1 MSNVT
6 LSIGG
11 RSYTVACAAGEEA
24 HVASRG
30 RMVDEKLAAMGG
42 AGGQNEVRQLLF
54 ASLLLADEV
63 HEARKATATG
73 LQPDRTADAD
83 SEIAPL
89 LERFAERVEIIAER
103 LEGLPGNA

>member
-6 LSIGG
+6 LNIGG
-11 RSYTVACAAGEEA
+11 RSYTVACAQGEEA
-24 HVASRG
+24 HVTALG
-30 RMVDEKLAAMGG
+30 RVVDEKLAAMGG

-73 LQPDRTADAD
+73 LQTGCTTDPD

-89 LERFAERVEIIAER
+89 LERFADRIEILAER
-103 LEGLPGNA
+103 LEALPDSA